1 MMPMQ
6 LRQFEL
12 RSKNRSGGMG
22 TVYRA
27 WDTTLERSLR

>member
-1 MMPMQ
+1 MQ

-12 RSKNRSGGMG
+12 RSVIASGGMG

-27 WDTTLERSLR
+27 FDTVLNRWSP

>member
-12 RSKNRSGGMG
+12 RSKIGSGGMG

-27 WDTTLERSLR
+27 WDTTL